1 MDYQLK
7 VKAKVYMDVISHD
20 NYNLSTTVEVNVHIP
35 EEKWESEMRILVDEI
50 EADIDN
56 CDEDEEDFA
65 DSTGYTGTDGYVY
78 DCNSSQARMAYHLMG
93 FGGDLA
99 TILSHC
105 SALGTLRDAMVAELE
120 ANQPEKVREIQMLK
134 DMKDLDSDDEDE
146 KEEDWFGDNWERLSD
161 KVKMKEMV
169 VGEYPLDMLD
179 ELARRING

>member
-20 NYNLSTTVEVNVHIP
+20 NYNLSTTVEVNVPIP
-35 EEKWESEMRILVDEI
+35 EEKWESEMSMLVDEI

-65 DSTGYTGTDGYVY
+65 TGYIGTDGYVY
-78 DCNSSQARMAYHLMG
+78 DCSSSQTRMAYHLMG

>member
-7 VKAKVYMDVISHD
+7 VKAKVFMDVISHR
-20 NYNLSTTVEVNVHIP
+20 NYNLSTTVEVNVPIP
-35 EEKWESEMRILVDEI
+35 EERWESEMSILVDEI

-65 DSTGYTGTDGYVY
+65 DSTGYIGTDGYVY

-146 KEEDWFGDNWERLSD
+146 NEEDWFGDNWERLSD
-161 KVKMKEMV
+161 KMKMKEMV